1 MLSSLRRIF
10 RPMISCGTVFTV
22 SEYSEPSL
30 KRSAEKP
37 GGFAGQAM
45 LSTTSATS
53 FCARSSST

>member
-1 MLSSLRRIF
+1 MEPRIRSMFSSLRRIF

-37 GGFAGQAM
+37 AASRVRRTV
-45 LSTTSATS
+45 STTS
-53 FCARSSST
+53 